1 MKLIDQT
8 PYYTEKGELSFVD
21 RSKAMLKFGPGWV
34 KEMDAQKSI
43 IAVFDKVLDKNFI
56 LLRNVEPPG
65 LEARIPFI
73 LVGPTGVYVMYV
85 TPSKGMFRAKGDEW
99 GSVVGNSFK
108 PEKPNLLIRTQR
120 MAEAVQV
127 YLQRQGYTEITSVEA
142 ILLCSDPSVTVD
154 SLRPIIR
161 VVMSDA
167 LERLAVSI
175 AQAKVI
181 LTPESAYNI
190 AKRLTTPAAPA
201 APQPT
206 EEPPTQA
213 IPEPVEK
220 ADENPYVPSFALP
233 ESEVPRRA
241 EIPFAPEED
250 NPPAPKPR
258 RSARPGMTRGQWIF
272 IIILFIIWLLIMA
285 AFAFIVYRDM
295 FL

>member
-1 MKLIDQT
+1 
-8 PYYTEKGELSFVD
+8 
-21 RSKAMLKFGPGWV
+21 
-34 KEMDAQKSI
+34 
-43 IAVFDKVLDKNFI
+43 
-56 LLRNVEPPG
+56 
-65 LEARIPFI
+65 
-73 LVGPTGVYVMYV
+73 MYV

-127 YLQRQGYTEITSVEA
+127 YLQRQGYNEITNVEA

-175 AQAKVI
+175 AQAMVI
-181 LTPESAYNI
+181 LRPEMAYNI

-201 APQPT
+201 EAAAEQPT
-206 EEPPTQA
+206 QVN
-213 IPEPVEK
+213 PEPVQQV
-220 ADENPYVPSFALP
+220 DDNPYVPSFALP
-233 ESEVPRRA
+233 ESDTPRQA
-241 EIPFAPEED
+241 ETPFAPEEEVL
-250 NPPAPKPR
+250 PSPKPR
-258 RSARPGMTRGQWIF
+258 RRTGMTRGQVIF
-272 IIILFIIWLLIMA
+272 LIVLFIIWLLIMA